1 MFKFKYILTI
11 FIIVIL
17 WFVYQK
23 YYPDFENAI
32 KQKDSFIENK
42 QVKPILS
49 SINQKLLESLETLD
63 SDSTNLQ
70 DWFDNL
76 NKNNIVVLDN
86 NKYYFY
92 VFEKIS
98 SEATRN
104 ASYQVK
110 VHNSV
115 KFLNMFWEDMFE
127 QQENNF
133 VFVREKTNKDL
144 LYNMYSSASV
154 NDQSKTTPTLIRYY
168 WTDPIKNKLTLKEAV
183 VHKWQT
189 KDGSRSGIIGMG
201 YTVKELS
208 DKIKIQYKDF
218 INVQA

>member
-32 KQKDSFIENK
+32 KQKDSFIENT
-42 QVKPILS
+42 QVNPILS

-92 VFEKIS
+92 VFEK
-98 SEATRN
+98 
-104 ASYQVK
+104 
-110 VHNSV
+110 
-115 KFLNMFWEDMFE
+115 
-127 QQENNF
+127 
-133 VFVREKTNKDL
+133 
-144 LYNMYSSASV
+144 
-154 NDQSKTTPTLIRYY
+154 
-168 WTDPIKNKLTLKEAV
+168 
-183 VHKWQT
+183 
-189 KDGSRSGIIGMG
+189 
-201 YTVKELS
+201 
-208 DKIKIQYKDF
+208 
-218 INVQA
+218 